1 MASGESF
8 EDDGV
13 NQKHEKNQHFYIHYA
28 NYEAKN
34 SRYTFTLTEVCSS
47 QKTKWGCTV

>member
-13 NQKHEKNQHFYIHYA
+13 NQKDEKNQHFYIHYP
-28 NYEAKN
+28 NYEAQN
-34 SRYTFTLTEVCSS
+34 LRYSVTF
-47 QKTKWGCTV
+47 